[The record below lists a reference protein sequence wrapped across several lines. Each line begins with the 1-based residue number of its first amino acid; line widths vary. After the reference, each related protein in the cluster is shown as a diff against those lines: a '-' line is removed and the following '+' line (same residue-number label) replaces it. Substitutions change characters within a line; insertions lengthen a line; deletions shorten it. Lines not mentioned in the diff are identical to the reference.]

1 MPADSLH
8 HDRAVR
14 VDAAERPAGSHCQF
28 NDAFAGPTGATREG
42 RVTTAMTLLLV
53 NIGRLASGR
62 LDAPTIDGD
71 AIVVRDGRISA
82 IGHTSHVDTA
92 GADVIVDCRGTTV
105 MPGLIDSHCHV
116 VLGDYTPRQKTVD
129 FLDSYVHGG
138 ITSVV
143 SAGEGVHAPGRPHD
157 PVASKALAIA
167 AAKCFAGFRPNG
179 MKINAGSVVLEPG
192 LTDDDF
198 AEMAR
203 HGVRHAKY
211 GFGGY
216 AHPRDGEPEIR
227 GAQKHGLTVMSHS
240 GGNSIPGSSPITH
253 DILLR
258 LRPDVCGHVN
268 GGTTS
273 LDEAGLARIIR
284 ETDMGLQIVQA
295 GNLRSALYIVGLARE
310 AGALHRVC
318 LASDTPTGTGVMPMG
333 VLKTVCEISSLG
345 DLAPEVVIALATG
358 NNARAFRL
366 DTGTIAVG
374 QPADLVVC
382 DAPAASAAA
391 DALTAI
397 ARGDIPG
404 ISCVIIDGEVR
415 VGRSRN
421 TPLAQRLASM
431 TGVGLSSTGH

>member
-1 MPADSLH
+1 M
-8 HDRAVR
+8 
-14 VDAAERPAGSHCQF
+14 
-28 NDAFAGPTGATREG
+28 ATLG
-42 RVTTAMTLLLV
+42 LV

-62 LDAPTIDGD
+62 LEAPTLDADGLL
-71 AIVVRDGRISA
+71 ARDGRIVAVGSA
-82 IGHTSHVDTA
+82 RAVEAG
-92 GADVIVDCRGTTV
+92 GADVVVDCRGTTV

-157 PVASKALAIA
+157 PVASKAIAIA
-167 AAKCFAGFRPNG
+167 AAKCFAGFHPNG
-179 MKINAGSVVLEPG
+179 MKVNAGSVVLEPG
-192 LTDDDF
+192 LTDADF

-216 AHPRDGEPEIR
+216 AHPLDGEPEIR
-227 GAQKHGLTVMSHS
+227 NAQKHGLTVMSHS

-253 DILLR
+253 DVLLR

-273 LDEAGLARIIR
+273 LDDAGLDRIIR
-284 ETDMGLQIVQA
+284 ETDMTLQIVQA
-295 GNLRSALYIVGLARE
+295 GNLRSALLIVRRARE
-310 AGALHRVC
+310 VGVLHRVC

-333 VLKTVCEISSLG
+333 VLKTVCEVSSLA
-345 DLAPEVVIALATG
+345 DIAPEVAIALATG
-358 NNARAFRL
+358 NNARGFRL

-382 DAPAASAAA
+382 DAPAASAAD
-391 DALTAI
+391 DAFAAI

-404 ISCVIIDGEVR
+404 ISCVVIDGEVR

-421 TPLAQRLASM
+421 TALAKRLA
-431 TGVGLSSTGH
+431 TVRGAALPGGGH